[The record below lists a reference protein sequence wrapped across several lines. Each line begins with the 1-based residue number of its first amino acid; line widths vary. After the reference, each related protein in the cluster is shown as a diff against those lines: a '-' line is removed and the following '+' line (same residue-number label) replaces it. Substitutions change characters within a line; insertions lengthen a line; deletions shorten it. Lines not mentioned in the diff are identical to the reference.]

1 MLADIECV
9 LAKEQAYVGKN
20 TRKRAK
26 KSFLCMCYYLTEAE
40 SDREKHSVFLAHHR
54 PGARLS
60 GLPLTTTRVLF
71 TGHRQ
76 LGRWSGL
83 GLGRTAGGG
92 ACKLKLKL

>member
-1 MLADIECV
+1 MLADVECV
-9 LAKEQAYVGKN
+9 LAKEQVNVGIIQERGRRN
-20 TRKRAK
+20 R
-26 KSFLCMCYYLTEAE
+26 FCVCYYLTEAE

-83 GLGRTAGGG
+83 GRTAGGG
-92 ACKLKLKL
+92 ACKLKL

>member
-9 LAKEQAYVGKN
+9 LAKEQVNVGIIQERGRRN
-20 TRKRAK
+20 R
-26 KSFLCMCYYLTEAE
+26 FCVCYYLTEAE
-40 SDREKHSVFLAHHR
+40 SDRGEKNSVFLAHHR

-92 ACKLKLKL
+92 ACKLKL